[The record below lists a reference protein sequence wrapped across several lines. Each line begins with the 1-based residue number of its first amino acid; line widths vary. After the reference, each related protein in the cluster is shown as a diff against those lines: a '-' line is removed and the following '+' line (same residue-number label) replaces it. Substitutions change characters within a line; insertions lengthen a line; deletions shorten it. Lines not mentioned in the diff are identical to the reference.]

1 MQRSSNVRP
10 VIIYVLRK
18 TPLQLSAS
26 GEVLKANQM
35 IYLGISDLS
44 LVA

>member
-10 VIIYVLRK
+10 VIYILRK
-18 TPLQLSAS
+18 TPLQRLAS
-26 GEVLKANQM
+26 GEVLRTNQM
-35 IYLGISDLS
+35 ICPEISDLS

>member
-10 VIIYVLRK
+10 VIYILRK
-18 TPLQLSAS
+18 TPHQLFAS
-26 GEVLKANQM
+26 GEVLRANQM
-35 IYLGISDLS
+35 ICPEISDLS